1 MASDPKDAKFA
12 ALKIGRWV
20 VLFVYGFV
28 VVSVTILGIA
38 FFLRLFNAN
47 VTAPFVEWIYRS
59 AAVIM
64 QPFRGIFPPVE
75 GQNGSVLDVSLLFAM
90 LMYSLFGIVVHNLVD
105 YLDRRLRRSRAE
117 AYASAP
123 PAGARPPSV

>member
-1 MASDPKDAKFA
+1 MAPDPSHAKVDA
-12 ALKIGRWV
+12 LRIGRWL

-28 VVSVTILGIA
+28 VVAVTILGIA

-47 VTAPFVEWIYRS
+47 VSAPFVEWIYRS
-59 AAVIM
+59 TAVIM

-75 GQNGSVLDVSLLFAM
+75 GEQGSVLDVSILFAM

-105 YLDRRLRRSRAE
+105 FLDRRLERNAASSR
-117 AYASAP
+117 
-123 PAGARPPSV
+123 

>member
-1 MASDPKDAKFA
+1 MAADPKNAKVDA
-12 ALKIGRWV
+12 LRIGRWL

-28 VVSVTILGIA
+28 VVAVTILGIA

-47 VTAPFVEWIYRS
+47 VSAPFVEWIYRS
-59 AAVIM
+59 TAVIM

-75 GQNGSVLDVSLLFAM
+75 GQNGSVLDVSILFAM

-105 YLDRRLRRSRAE
+105 FLDRRLERNRAE
-117 AYASAP
+117 VGPPP
-123 PAGARPPSV
+123 PAA

>member
-1 MASDPKDAKFA
+1 MAPDPSHAKVDA
-12 ALKIGRWV
+12 LRIGRWL

-28 VVSVTILGIA
+28 VVAVTILGIA

-47 VTAPFVEWIYRS
+47 VSAPFVEWIYRS
-59 AAVIM
+59 TAVIM

-75 GQNGSVLDVSLLFAM
+75 GEQGSVLDVSILFAM

-105 YLDRRLRRSRAE
+105 FLDRRLERNTATDHRSQTE
-117 AYASAP
+117 
-123 PAGARPPSV
+123 PSSRL